1 MINNTLLDLEYASQV
16 QNIVQI
22 LAEFLTLDL
31 HWFKMRFTWI
41 RNKIYT
47 DLNWDPRLINREDD
61 KLGNNWRKHHG
72 ESENPVLMATRT
84 DLDYDTTVKDI
95 ATREDNDAA
104 SELTAASSIVIV
116 GEDKLAT

>member
-1 MINNTLLDLEYASQV
+1 MINNTLLGLEYASQV

-41 RNKIYT
+41 WNKIYT
-47 DLNWDPRLINREDD
+47 DLNWDPRSFDREDD

-72 ESENPVLMATRT
+72 ESENPVLTATRT

-95 ATREDNDAA
+95 ATREDTDAA
-104 SELTAASSIVIV
+104 NELHSC
-116 GEDKLAT
+116 L